1 MGAGRNREDGEGSRR
16 CHFSRPSPCAR
27 LVQGQGQRRAREKV
41 VRGSQCGSSEAGID
55 HLASRC
61 LRACQPRFPTRGLA
75 PSQPSTDLREGCRC
89 ISGRIPFSA
98 FCARLPA
105 CALPAGGTS
114 WRAGLAP
121 HCGSGCGPGW
131 ERRGRVGCVS
141 SRCYPSPGFF
151 SPSERE
157 VPSFCGESRLYRSVP
172 SAVAGLWRTR

>member
-1 MGAGRNREDGEGSRR
+1 M
-16 CHFSRPSPCAR
+16 
-27 LVQGQGQRRAREKV
+27 
-41 VRGSQCGSSEAGID
+41 RGSQCGSSEAGID

-61 LRACQPRFPTRGLA
+61 LRACQPRFPARGLA

-98 FCARLPA
+98 FCSRLPA

-141 SRCYPSPGFF
+141 SRGYPSPGFF
-151 SPSERE
+151 PPLNARCHLFAASHVSIVACQ
-157 VPSFCGESRLYRSVP
+157 VPWPGFRGPAEKSRGMMNVDILAFSFCAMLIRSFTW
-172 SAVAGLWRTR
+172 GLRRELAALFVEVV